1 MIARVLRTWEFDV
14 STLGAQSWKAGIS
27 GTRIPTPD
35 EATSMLRSIWS
46 QSSRLGTWPASS
58 VASLLRRDSHV
69 DKTESRRISRF
80 FQWIGAAIT
89 NLFLN
94 RGHKSG
100 GNFSVERNR

>member
-14 STLGAQSWKAGIS
+14 SAPGAKSWKAGVS
-27 GTRIPTPD
+27 GARIPTPD

-58 VASLLRRDSHV
+58 VASLRLRDSHV
-69 DKTESRRISRF
+69 DKKGSRRISRVF
-80 FQWIGAAIT
+80 RGIGAAIT

-94 RGHKSG
+94 RG
-100 GNFSVERNR
+100 RNVAGTSQ